1 MSSPINQ
8 EQIYILDKSYTIACT
23 PEERLALLES
33 AAMLDDRMRHIRD
46 TDKIV
51 GTERIAVIAALNIA
65 HELLLERR
73 SSGSSPEVAEAIV
86 KLSKKI
92 EKELKQN

>member
-1 MSSPINQ
+1 VNQ

-33 AAMLDDRMRHIRD
+33 AAMLDDKMRHIRD
-46 TDKIV
+46 QDKIV
-51 GTERIAVIAALNIA
+51 GSERIAVIAALNIA

-73 SSGSSPEVAEAIV
+73 NGSSSHEISNT
-86 KLSKKI
+86 LQRLTKKI
-92 EKELKQN
+92 ESSLKQN